1 MIDGLICHNIARD
14 VPGFSAFGDAELRTR
29 LRLIGPVQEST
40 LQVRACYHR
49 FGLLPEEYPRV
60 ADDSLA
66 LELGFMAELAR
77 RAADAF
83 GAGDAETLDAA
94 LRGARDFLK
103 EHLLVWVPLLAERAG
118 KTGTAP
124 LYPQLLRILD
134 SFLKQDR
141 ETLNDL
147 LSEGVHAHD

>member
-1 MIDGLICHNIARD
+1 MKLIDWKQYAMDFCGYELLTT
-14 VPGFSAFGDAELRTR
+14 FGNDFD
-29 LRLIGPVQEST
+29 I
-40 LQVRACYHR
+40 
-49 FGLLPEEYPRV
+49 
-60 ADDSLA
+60 
-66 LELGFMAELAR
+66 
-77 RAADAF
+77 ADAF